1 MLELIFQ
8 GFAEWLYGLIL
19 ECWEHFSSSLLDI
32 MSMDFAYL
40 QEQIPILSVIRQI
53 LLAAGWAL
61 LLGNLVFQAAR
72 TMMTG
77 IGFEGEDPKLLF
89 TRTFVF
95 SFLLL
100 ASPQICQ
107 ICLDLTSTVMELLDT
122 PDVAE
127 ISLLSES
134 AFDGLDAAWLLVILC
149 GIIVIVQ
156 SFKLILELAERY
168 LILAMLTICA
178 PLAFG
183 VGGSRSTADIFQ
195 GWCRMYGSMCF
206 LMVSH
211 VIFLNLLLS
220 VLAAAPS
227 GLSVLPWMVL
237 ILSIV
242 KVAKKSDAIITRIG
256 LNPAIT
262 SDSLGRGFPGA
273 LTYMVLRNV
282 SSHVT
287 KAAASSVAG
296 QGPGRSGGT
305 APGGCPVPPR
315 DNGPSGGSSGAVLN
329 SHTSASQT
337 QSQVRSASAQQSGQ
351 TTQSSTQTYAAAT
364 QQTSNRTQ
372 ANTQAYTTATQQ
384 SNQSMCANAQAASQS
399 QTSHTQTN
407 RTTPTAGGGVAAP
420 FQTTPSRNSAV
431 PPGVRRSPSHV
442 PSPHSAGA
450 ARTPASVVQHGDVV
464 SNGPVVQP
472 PQGSSTAAPSSAA
485 FAPGHPVSPPT
496 PGNSRET
503 RSSRYTASHTAA
515 HREQV
520 SSMTTAIHGA
530 GTASSPSSAVFAA
543 PPAGSAV
550 SGRVN
555 TPVSP
560 HTSAS
565 PTQETRFTHHHT
577 EHSVAPPQEPGAAA
591 PSMASVPGMAPPPS
605 RRTQADPK
613 AGHHSVLSTAEPAQV
628 QPSGPAVSHTASPPV
643 AGQAPRAS
651 TRQTARQERLS
662 RAASPQSSP
671 QSPVKPSFASHSGKP
686 AGDTFR
692 QPPTAQNRPPRP
704 AAVPD
709 TAKPWKEQP
718 AKQPTRQTSNKPNR
732 APGGDRH
739 GR

>member
-195 GWCRMYGSMCF
+195 CWCRMYGSMCF

-262 SDSLGRGFPGA
+262 SDSLGRGLPGA

-305 APGGCPVPPR
+305 APGGRPVPPP
-315 DNGPSGGSSGAVLN
+315 G
-329 SHTSASQT
+329 
-337 QSQVRSASAQQSGQ
+337 
-351 TTQSSTQTYAAAT
+351 TTAPAAA
-364 QQTSNRTQ
+364 
-372 ANTQAYTTATQQ
+372 
-384 SNQSMCANAQAASQS
+384 
-399 QTSHTQTN
+399 
-407 RTTPTAGGGVAAP
+407 
-420 FQTTPSRNSAV
+420 V
-431 PPGVRRSPSHV
+431 P
-442 PSPHSAGA
+442 
-450 ARTPASVVQHGDVV
+450 DL
-464 SNGPVVQP
+464 
-472 PQGSSTAAPSSAA
+472 SSTAIPL
-485 FAPGHPVSPPT
+485 PVK
-496 PGNSRET
+496 
-503 RSSRYTASHTAA
+503 
-515 HREQV
+515 
-520 SSMTTAIHGA
+520 
-530 GTASSPSSAVFAA
+530 
-543 PPAGSAV
+543 
-550 SGRVN
+550 
-555 TPVSP
+555 
-560 HTSAS
+560 
-565 PTQETRFTHHHT
+565 
-577 EHSVAPPQEPGAAA
+577 
-591 PSMASVPGMAPPPS
+591 PS
-605 RRTQADPK
+605 RRYVP
-613 AGHHSVLSTAEPAQV
+613 PR
-628 QPSGPAVSHTASPPV
+628 PS
-643 AGQAPRAS
+643 
-651 TRQTARQERLS
+651 
-662 RAASPQSSP
+662 
-671 QSPVKPSFASHSGKP
+671 SPVKPFSPAHRPMRQLRSRPAIVPRPIPKRMRPPHNKAIRVCAPMHKPQVSLKP
-686 AGDTFR
+686 AMPKQIVPPR
-692 QPPTAQNRPPRP
+692 QPEVGSLPPSKPRP
-704 AAVPD
+704 AETVPYRPASAVLPVMCRLPILLVRQERRHPSCSRGMWFPTDRWYSRPMAVPQLRRPLPLLRPVILSALPPQGIPGRPGPVD
-709 TAKPWKEQP
+709 TRP
-718 AKQPTRQTSNKPNR
+718 PTLLLIGNR
-732 APGGDRH
+732 SAA
-739 GR
+739 